1 MTGVG
6 CVGRRVRVAPGAS
19 GGGWAA
25 LLGCH
30 IAALMARRR
39 RSSRFSMLVLAWP
52 LRDDEHADGG
62 LGALAGG
69 LEDLGLC

>member
-1 MTGVG
+1 
-6 CVGRRVRVAPGAS
+6 
-19 GGGWAA
+19 
-25 LLGCH
+25 
-30 IAALMARRR
+30 
-39 RSSRFSMLVLAWP
+39 MLVLAWP